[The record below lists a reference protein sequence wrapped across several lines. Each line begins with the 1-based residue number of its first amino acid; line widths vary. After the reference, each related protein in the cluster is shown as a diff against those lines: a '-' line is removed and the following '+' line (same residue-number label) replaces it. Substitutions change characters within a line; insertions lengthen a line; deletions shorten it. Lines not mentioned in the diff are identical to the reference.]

1 MISRDK
7 KEKKETRTLTDES
20 VSFFFRSSLAEGE
33 ERREHNYAGKID

>member
-20 VSFFFRSSLAEGE
+20 VSFFFRWGGGGE
-33 ERREHNYAGKID
+33 EGT

>member
-20 VSFFFRSSLAEGE
+20 VFFFFRWGE